1 MEAYSSVPG
10 GSLMDAIEKTAEY
23 REGGEPDETVAEEAR
38 NEQSLAQLE
47 MMMRGVK

>member
-1 MEAYSSVPG
+1 VEAYSSVPG

-23 REGGEPDETVAEEAR
+23 REGGEPDEVEEAR